1 MKFDKKKD
9 QAGSKTGSKTSSKT
23 GGKTSS
29 KTGNKTKNN
38 ASYAKDKNAFSGD
51 KLEKTVKTER
61 PVKMERSE
69 RPARSERPDKPAR
82 AVKPGQTNRPARPIN
97 PNQVDKPM
105 KSVKAA
111 RAEKPAKGREDQD
124 IEADQQDVMM
134 TNRFLEIE
142 IVDIGDEGEG
152 IGRSEGMTVFVEGGL
167 PGDIVT
173 CQIETQ
179 KKSYAKAKLKK
190 IIKPSADRV
199 VAPCSVYQSC
209 GGCQIQ
215 DFDYKAQ
222 LKFKE
227 NMVLNA
233 LKRVGQFSD
242 IEVKPIIGMKD
253 SFRYRN
259 KGLYPVQGSISQPI
273 IGFYKKNSHNV
284 VDVRDCLLQ
293 DEKNAIIIEMIRKY
307 MRDFKVAP
315 YDQKSHE
322 GTLKSVMIRKSEKTG
337 EIMVVLITSGRKLA
351 MTKTLVN
358 LLTNAVPGIVSI
370 VQNVHASHSIK
381 GLGEENK
388 ILFGKATITDEIA
401 DLKFEISPQSFYQV
415 NAKQT
420 EVIYKKAMDFAKL
433 TGEETV
439 YELYSGTGTISL
451 FLAQKAKK
459 VYGIENV
466 EEAVLNAR
474 KNAELNNLTN
484 VEFILGDA
492 ETEFEKLYEQ
502 GHRADVVV
510 VDPPRSGCEANVIET
525 ILKMAPDRIVYVSCK
540 PSTLARDMKL
550 LCENDLY
557 KVVEVQPVDVF
568 GHTAHVEAIIL
579 MTRSGSGDK

>member
-1 MKFDKKKD
+1 MKFEKKKD
-9 QAGSKTGSKTSSKT
+9 QSDSKTGSKTSSKT
-23 GGKTSS
+23 K
-29 KTGNKTKNN
+29 KN
-38 ASYAKDKNAFSGD
+38 ATYAKDKNAFSGD
-51 KLEKTVKTER
+51 KLEKTVKTAR
-61 PVKMERSE
+61 PVKTE
-69 RPARSERPDKPAR
+69 RPARSERPEKAER
-82 AVKPGQTNRPARPIN
+82 MVKPGQMNRPSRPVN

-105 KSVKAA
+105 KSVKAT
-111 RAEKPAKGREDQD
+111 RADKPAKGRDEEQFKD
-124 IEADQQDVMM
+124 ADQQDLMI

-152 IGRSEGMTVFVEGGL
+152 IGRSEGMTVFVDGGL

-215 DFDYKAQ
+215 DLDYNAQ
-222 LKFKE
+222 LKYKE

-242 IEVKPIIGMKD
+242 LEIKPIIGMKD

-273 IGFYKKNSHNV
+273 IGLYKKNSHNV

-293 DEKNAIIIEMIRKY
+293 SEQNAIIIEMIRKY

-337 EIMVVLITSGRKLA
+337 EIMVVLVTSGRKLA

-358 LLTNAVPGIVSI
+358 LLTKAAPGIVSI
-370 VQNVHASHSIK
+370 IQNVHASHSIK
-381 GLGEENK
+381 GLGSENK
-388 ILFGKATITDEIA
+388 LLFGKETITDEIA

-420 EVIYKKAMDFAKL
+420 EVIYKKAMDFAGL
-433 TGEETV
+433 TGKETV

-474 KNAELNNLTN
+474 KNATLNNLSN

-492 ETEFEKLYEQ
+492 EVEFEKLYEE

-510 VDPPRSGCEANVIET
+510 VDPPRSGCESTVIET
-525 ILKMAPDRIVYVSCK
+525 ILKMAPERIVYVSCK

-550 LCENDLY
+550 LCENDQY

-579 MTRSGSGDK
+579 MTRSGSGEKK